1 MQNARGID
9 SPVQKIK
16 DRLSIDEVISSYI
29 PLITA
34 GNTLKAK
41 CPFHNEKTPSF
52 FVSKERNS
60 YYCFGCGK
68 GGDIFSFVEEFEGLD
83 FKGALKLLAERAN
96 INLNEFKLENTEEKD
111 LLYAVMEEATL
122 FFENNLL
129 KNEKALKYL
138 KLRGLED
145 KTIKTF
151 RLGFALN
158 DWRSLTNHLKQKNFS
173 FEIIEKAGLAKKKDE
188 NSKIEDI
195 YDRFRSR
202 IMFPIMDSSGRVIA
216 FSGRYF
222 KEDDREDKIEPAKYL
237 NSPETPIFIKS
248 NVLYGLHLA
257 KESIRKNNFSIL
269 VEGQMDLLMSVQSG
283 FRNTV
288 ATSGTALS
296 DSLVS
301 KENTVSNLG
310 LIKRLSNNI
319 LLAFDGDNAGLKATD
334 RASKIAL
341 GLGMDVKVISLEEGL
356 DPADFIL
363 KEGVDSF
370 REVIRNSKHVIVFF
384 LEKIILSF
392 PNNLLKIGKEIR
404 EKIFPYLLLLQSAI
418 ERSYFL
424 KIISDKTGIELNSL
438 KTDLDK
444 KEQEVNNLYFNKE
457 EVFENTKNDF
467 VDRKTNILKRLFG
480 ILFFKESRVDSN
492 FKLDDILLELKD
504 FVDRDTLLSLEKEKD
519 VLIFKIEKNDID
531 IESLDKEIDELILN
545 LKEEVYKELKKEK
558 EKEILFLSKE
568 KQGEVLLEI
577 NSLNIK
583 LEEIKNKRL

>member
-129 KNEKALKYL
+129 RNEKALKYL